1 MDDLEHMARAKTEET
16 GALTSLGWVAALSL
30 TVFGGIAVAACF
42 FAPGLAL
49 AGTLPADTTGAH
61 PWIVDGGGE
70 VANNMSWRVEIMIEY
85 IALGF
90 AAFVLALRFGKV
102 LLGKLQDWY
111 EGAPLRPS
119 HAHRANGAGG
129 GDAAPGT
136 WPRSCRCRPT
146 TATNYTPPDF
156 NKVFSL

>member
-1 MDDLEHMARAKTEET
+1 VDDLEHMARAKTEET
-16 GALTSLGWVAALSL
+16 GVLTSLGWVAAAGL

-49 AGTLPADTTGAH
+49 AGKLPADTTGAH

-90 AAFVLALRFGKV
+90 AAVFLALRFGKI
-102 LLGKLQDWY
+102 LLGKVQDWY
-111 EGAPLRPS
+111 EGAPLVPATPLVQTVPAVAMPRPGHGS
-119 HAHRANGAGG
+119 DRAMPANDRRELHAA
-129 GDAAPGT
+129 
-136 WPRSCRCRPT
+136 
-146 TATNYTPPDF
+146 
-156 NKVFSL
+156 